1 MNDTTNCGNL
11 DVGQKGLQE
20 RGHEMSTQRPAEQ
33 ESATETVPEVEAD
46 FHYRKLHTLEG
57 GGAAT
62 VLMNWA
68 DVRSDLIP
76 RINEWPNPSRLRSRT
91 EIFRDSS
98 LTEAEME
105 AELMELDAEWRLLNN
120 LVPEGRFANSVAG
133 TLDKFYAGV
142 GGEAG
147 LDVAGVIPDGV
158 LIEEFHINGIYC
170 PLFGHDIGTITAQ
183 VQNDGSCTNGEIKL
197 KEDGTPKDYWIVSI
211 GWFFPPDISRDQ
223 DGFSAGFKQY
233 LNRIFRTYQEY
244 AEDAPTDK
252 SLTAEVGIKAEK
264 DTAKIDAH
272 IRRRFGV
279 EITPAVKEDMRQIK
293 SELRKKVRLEFREKI
308 NNARKEDELD
318 LVNELE
324 HNLQAISD
332 GTYVDKSP
340 DLTAP
345 SEVVSSS
352 GSKA

>member
-1 MNDTTNCGNL
+1 MKNITNCSNL
-11 DVGQKGLQE
+11 DVGQKDLQE
-20 RGHEMSTQRPAEQ
+20 RGHEMSTQRPA
-33 ESATETVPEVEAD
+33 VPETATPKVEAD
-46 FHYRKLHTLEG
+46 FHYRKLHKLES

-68 DVRSDLIP
+68 DVQSDLIP
-76 RINEWPNPSRLRSRT
+76 RINEWPNPSRLRSRS

-105 AELMELDAEWRLLNN
+105 AELIELDAEWRLLNN

-142 GGEAG
+142 GSDAG
-147 LDVAGVIPDGV
+147 LDVAGVIPDTV
-158 LIEEFHINGIYC
+158 MIEKYHINGIYC

-183 VQNDGSCTNGEIKL
+183 VQNPWKPDGEIEL
-197 KEDGTPKDYWIVSI
+197 KEDGTPKDYCIVSI

-223 DGFSAGFKQY
+223 DGYSAGFKQY
-233 LNRIFRTYQEY
+233 LNRIFRTYDKY
-244 AEDAPTDK
+244 AEDAPIDN

-272 IRRRFGV
+272 IRRRFGMDN
-279 EITPAVKEDMRQIK
+279 TPAMEADKR
-293 SELRKKVRLEFREKI
+293 ELRRLSLTPEQRKMRGEVVADYRAKIDKAPEEYRE
-308 NNARKEDELD
+308 
-318 LVNELE
+318 ELE
-324 HNLQAISD
+324 HERDSIL
-332 GTYVDKSP
+332 KSITDMTTP
-340 DLTAP
+340 P
-345 SEVVSSS
+345 SEPVSSS